1 MVESRVKSIFS
12 HIALEIFMVVGWADE
27 EMQCKWLEGEDCE
40 LVNLEKYIGRML
52 LCVTL
57 NWQSRYFMFMWVVFF
72 RCSHTSVRNRARR
85 RFLVWWLRCDIL
97 LFGSFAGEGV
107 PFHWKPDWGMHQ
119 MRRYGDEYS
128 RISSFGMI
136 CSPFIARIYL
146 VEFARWQGG
155 WFRINCKVL
164 NTLCVVFMFLCIRE
178 VFYGHNRPFG
188 VSFVAP
194 RSLSLQFK
202 PINARSF
209 RFTLSMCG
217 YKHIVS
223 VY

>member
-27 EMQCKWLEGEDCE
+27 EMQCKWLEGEECE
-40 LVNLEKYIGRML
+40 LVNLEKYVGRML

-97 LFGSFAGEGV
+97 LFGSFAGEGSSI
-107 PFHWKPDWGMHQ
+107 PLKARLRNASNAPIW
-119 MRRYGDEYS
+119 RRIFKD
-128 RISSFGMI
+128 FLVWDD

-155 WFRINCKVL
+155 WFRINCEVL

>member
-1 MVESRVKSIFS
+1 MWTGESGKVYR
-12 HIALEIFMVVGWADE
+12 ANAA
-27 EMQCKWLEGEDCE
+27 
-40 LVNLEKYIGRML
+40 
-52 LCVTL
+52 
-57 NWQSRYFMFMWVVFF
+57 
-72 RCSHTSVRNRARR
+72 VRNFKLAVKI
-85 RFLVWWLRCDIL
+85 FHVYVGC
-97 LFGSFAGEGV
+97 LFPMFPYIRPEQSKTEVSSYGGYDVIFYYSDPLPVKGV

-155 WFRINCKVL
+155 WFRINCEVL